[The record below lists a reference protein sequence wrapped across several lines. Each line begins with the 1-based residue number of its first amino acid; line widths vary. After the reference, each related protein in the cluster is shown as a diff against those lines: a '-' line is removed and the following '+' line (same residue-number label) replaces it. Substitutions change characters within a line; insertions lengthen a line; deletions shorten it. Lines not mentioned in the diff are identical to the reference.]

1 MRVSSSC
8 SAALAVLIAL
18 ASAACDDFNGDLNGP
33 ASSSSRSTFVTST
46 VVTTEPTS
54 IAPQFLSDPRCP
66 GAPPFVALL
75 NLTIGSGAELSV
87 QRIGFEFRDRF
98 GGRSLPTVFPVPASS
113 STLLPSS
120 GPIPFPGA
128 APTPVPGEISFSD
141 FGIGSGRGRTDSF
154 ALRFD
159 CGVPAVG
166 TLTVVVESVDRR
178 GENDV
183 SRATVAVGR

>member
-46 VVTTEPTS
+46 VVTAEPTT
-54 IAPQFLSDPRCP
+54 IAPRFLFDPRCP

-75 NLTIGSGAELSV
+75 NLTIGSEAELSV
-87 QRIGFEFRDRF
+87 QRIGFEFRDRS
-98 GGRSLPTVFPVPASS
+98 GNSSLPTVFPVPVGIS
-113 STLLPSS
+113 STLPSS

-166 TLTVVVESVDRR
+166 TLTVVVQSVDRR
-178 GENDV
+178 GEADV
-183 SRATVAVGR
+183 SRASVGVGR